1 MIIVGVRYKHHPIS
15 LLKMIEDQK
24 NKSHI
29 KNPDNSFS
37 RRRFFFHSGAAIFT
51 TTLLSSCEG
60 IIEDIF
66 PKSDKAEEKEEEEQ
80 VPDRDKTLAFFGD
93 SLTIGAGGT
102 APYGSIVAA
111 ALAGRPVLSDGIV
124 GQVASRIAV
133 RQGGTPL
140 TISIDGNK
148 LNGIKPVKITK
159 LSNSFLSTPT
169 NYDEY
174 SRTGTVGGVRC
185 TIRRTA
191 NAELGENY
199 TITPAAVSVLDVPED
214 SEFLLED
221 ASRLKTATQI
231 LWYGRNNIGK
241 SDAEDQIIAALDSS
255 IAYITAPARYLVLGV
270 LLGQSDRK
278 DTDNY
283 KQVTAINEKLAAKY
297 GKSFVEMTPP
307 TDAELAE
314 ISYSPSD
321 DDRTDL
327 ENLNFPR
334 GLRADVGT
342 DEIHLNDKG
351 YQIIANRV
359 IARIKELK
367 F

>member
-1 MIIVGVRYKHHPIS
+1 MN
-15 LLKMIEDQK
+15 EDQ
-24 NKSHI
+24 NTDSHI
-29 KNPDNSFS
+29 KNPDSSLS
-37 RRRFFFHSGAAIFT
+37 RRRFFLQSGAAIFT
-51 TTLLSSCEG
+51 TTLLSSCSG

-66 PKSDKAEEKEEEEQ
+66 PKTDKEEEEKQ
-80 VPDRDKTLAFFGD
+80 PDRDKTLAFFGD

-102 APYGSIVAA
+102 APYGNIVAA
-111 ALAGRPVLSDGIV
+111 ALASRPVLSDGIV

-140 TISIDGNK
+140 TISIEGNK
-148 LNGIKPVKITK
+148 LNGIKPVRITK
-159 LSNSFLSTPT
+159 LSNQFLSTPT
-169 NYDEY
+169 NNDEY
-174 SRTGTVGGVRC
+174 SRTGSVGGVRC

-199 TITPAAVSVLDVPED
+199 TITPTAVSVIDVPEN
-214 SEFLLED
+214 SEFLLDD

-241 SDAEDQIIAALDSS
+241 PNAEEEILAALDSS
-255 IAYITAPARYLVLGV
+255 IAYITAPARYIVLGV
-270 LLGQSDRK
+270 LLAQSDRK
-278 DTDNY
+278 GTENFE
-283 KQVTAINEKLAAKY
+283 QVASINEKLAAKY
-297 GKSFVEMTPP
+297 GKSFVPMTPP

-314 ISYSPSD
+314 ISYSPSQD
-321 DDRTDL
+321 DLTDL

-334 GLRADVGT
+334 GLRADVST

-359 IARIKELK
+359 IAKIKELK
-367 F
+367 Y

>member
-1 MIIVGVRYKHHPIS
+1 
-15 LLKMIEDQK
+15 MIEGQK
-24 NKSHI
+24 TSSHI
-29 KNPDNSFS
+29 KNSDNSLS
-37 RRRFFFHSGAAIFT
+37 RRRFFYHSGAAIFT

-60 IIEDIF
+60 VIDDIF
-66 PKSDKAEEKEEEEQ
+66 PKTDKPEEENA
-80 VPDRDKTLAFFGD
+80 PDRDKTLAFFGD

-102 APYGSIVAA
+102 KPYGSVVAA
-111 ALAGRPVLSDGIV
+111 ALDGRPVLSDGIV

-140 TISIDGNK
+140 TISIEGDK

-159 LSNSFLSTPT
+159 LSNQFLSTPT

-174 SRTGTVGGVRC
+174 SRTGSIGGVRC

-199 TITPAAVSVLDVPED
+199 TITPATVSVLDVPAD
-214 SEFLLED
+214 SEFLLDD

-241 SDAEDQIIAALDSS
+241 SDAEEQIIAALESS
-255 IAYITAPARYLVLGV
+255 IAYITAPARYIVLGV
-270 LLGQSDRK
+270 LLAQSERK
-278 DTDNY
+278 GTENY
-283 KQVTAINEKLAAKY
+283 DQVKAINERLAAKY

-314 ISYSPSD
+314 ISYNPSSD
-321 DDRTDL
+321 DMTDL

-334 GLRADVGT
+334 GLRADVAN

-359 IARIKELK
+359 IAKIKELK
-367 F
+367 Y